1 MLLVVFKVHVN
12 LATSIGFEPIIFWL
26 FYNITKLLLSFR
38 IPFPTACCCVTQPSD
53 ELARALAAV
62 YIIYIL

>member
-26 FYNITKLLLSFR
+26 FYDIMKLLSSFR

-53 ELARALAAV
+53 ELARTPVAA
-62 YIIYIL
+62 YK